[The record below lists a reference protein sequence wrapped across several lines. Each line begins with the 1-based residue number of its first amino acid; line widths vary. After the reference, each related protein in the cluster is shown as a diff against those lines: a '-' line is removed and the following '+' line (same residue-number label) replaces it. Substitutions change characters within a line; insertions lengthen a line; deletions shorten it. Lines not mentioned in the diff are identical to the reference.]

1 MQSIGIANVDIEY
14 AKVQEQVKNQR
25 QQHYG

>member
-1 MQSIGIANVDIEY
+1 MQNIDIANVDIEY
-14 AKVQEQVKNQR
+14 AKGQEQVKNPR

>member
-1 MQSIGIANVDIEY
+1 MQNIGIANVDIEY
-14 AKVQEQVKNQR
+14 VRVQEQVKNQR